1 MKLNFVFRA
10 HRLNSILVVLLLLL
24 ACIKNPVENGKLPAE
39 NPYKLT
45 RGGYPDWSPTGE
57 RLAFIWDNNLCLY
70 YFDDKHI
77 EKVTENAT
85 EPSFSPDGKKIA
97 FERERKIYTIDLET
111 KQERYLAEGITPSW
125 SENGKWIVFANKDAS
140 RSLTDGTIVYGSPTQ
155 DSCLYYYDLT
165 FGQVESVRVSL
176 FWTRWERPPL
186 SFFEPE
192 WAEGDSTVLFTTEA
206 GIWKVRRWG
215 GKAVPAGSNFDI
227 TNAKLSKASQYTWSA
242 QSCWN
247 TKYRLMAFFRGED
260 LAPFGGIWRYIYIVR
275 LKLYAS
281 LGGIGA
287 GSHPTWSPSGVD
299 IAFFNSED
307 GYLWEK
313 DVSETV
319 EFLVNHPFDP

>member
-57 RLAFIWDNNLCLY
+57 RLAFIRDNDLYLY

-125 SENGKWIVFANKDAS
+125 SENGKWIAFGHKDAS
-140 RSLTDGTIVYGSPTQ
+140 RILTDGTLVYGQPSL
-155 DSCLYYYDLT
+155 DSSLYYFDLKADNI
-165 FGQVESVRVSL
+165 VRVLVTNYDSL
-176 FWTRWERPPL
+176 WIGTKL
-186 SFFEPE
+186 SMFHPE
-192 WAEGDSTVLFTTEA
+192 WAMGDSIILFDSEI
-206 GIWKVRRWG
+206 GIRKVRREG
-215 GKAVPAGSNFDI
+215 GKAVSFWLEFDKPHLPKSNRV
-227 TNAKLSKASQYTWSA
+227 L
-242 QSCWN
+242 
-247 TKYRLMAFFRGED
+247 E
-260 LAPFGGIWRYIYIVR
+260 LAHSGQPN
-275 LKLYAS
+275 
-281 LGGIGA
+281 
-287 GSHPTWSPSGVD
+287 WSPVKRWMIYFSLMDLRPYGGVFKEYATSDLHGHGGPIQTDGDSSDPCWSPDYHVIAYVSGGWIWVRD
-299 IAFFNSED
+299 ISFHFEQP
-307 GYLWEK
+307 WKE
-313 DVSETV
+313 E
-319 EFLVNHPFDP
+319 